1 MPEPSFVRD
10 LEEKIS
16 RLSTEE
22 QFQLIERV
30 SHRIRAVNTSN
41 KVIDT
46 QLSEMAA
53 DPEIQKELREIES
66 EFSPTEGDG
75 LDD

>member
-1 MPEPSFVRD
+1 MPEPSIVRD

-16 RLSTEE
+16 RLTTDE
-22 QFQLIERV
+22 QMQLIERV
-30 SHRIRAVNTSN
+30 SHRIRTVNTSN
-41 KVIDT
+41 KVIDA

-53 DPEIQKELREIES
+53 DPEIQKELRDIENG
-66 EFSPTEGDG
+66 FSPTEGDG

>member
-1 MPEPSFVRD
+1 MPESSAVHD
-10 LEEKIS
+10 LDEKIG

-22 QFQLIERV
+22 QLQLIARV
-30 SHRIRAVNTSN
+30 SHRIRAVNNSN
-41 KVIDT
+41 KDIDA

-53 DPEIQKELREIES
+53 DPEIRKELREIES
-66 EFSPTEGDG
+66 EFSHTEGDG

>member
-1 MPEPSFVRD
+1 MPEPSIVRD

-16 RLSTEE
+16 RLSTDE
-22 QFQLIERV
+22 QMQLIERV
-30 SHRIRAVNTSN
+30 SHRIRAVNTS
-41 KVIDT
+41 ITDADA
-46 QLSEMAA
+46 QLRKMAA

>member
-1 MPEPSFVRD
+1 MSEPSVVND

-16 RLSTEE
+16 RLSTDE
-22 QFQLIERV
+22 QMQLIERV

-41 KVIDT
+41 KDIDA
-46 QLSEMAA
+46 QLIEMAA
-53 DPEIQKELREIES
+53 DPEIQKELREIEN
-66 EFSPTEGDG
+66 EFSPTEGNG

>member
-1 MPEPSFVRD
+1 MPEPSIVRD

-30 SHRIRAVNTSN
+30 SIRIRAVNTSN
-41 KVIDT
+41 KVIDA

-53 DPEIQKELREIES
+53 DPEIQKELREIEN
-66 EFSPTEGDG
+66 EFSSTEGDG
-75 LDD
+75 LNV

>member
-1 MPEPSFVRD
+1 MSEPSVVND

-16 RLSTEE
+16 RLSTDE
-22 QFQLIERV
+22 QMQLIERV

-41 KVIDT
+41 KDIDA
-46 QLSEMAA
+46 QLIEMAA
-53 DPEIQKELREIES
+53 DPEIQKELREIEN

>member
-1 MPEPSFVRD
+1 MPEPSIVRD

-22 QFQLIERV
+22 QFQLIEHV

-41 KVIDT
+41 KVIDA

-53 DPEIQKELREIES
+53 DPEIQKELREIEQ
-66 EFSPTEGDG
+66 E
-75 LDD
+75 LAIRCIRLY

>member
-1 MPEPSFVRD
+1 MPEPSIVRD

-16 RLSTEE
+16 RLSTDE
-22 QFQLIERV
+22 QMQLIERV
-30 SHRIRAVNTSN
+30 SHRMRAVNTSN
-41 KVIDT
+41 KVIDA
-46 QLSEMAA
+46 QLSKMAA

>member
-1 MPEPSFVRD
+1 MPEPSIVRD

-16 RLSTEE
+16 RLSTAE
-22 QFQLIERV
+22 QMQLIERV
-30 SHRIRAVNTSN
+30 SHRIQAVNTSN
-41 KVIDT
+41 KVIDS
-46 QLSEMAA
+46 QLREMAA

-75 LDD
+75 LNV

>member
-1 MPEPSFVRD
+1 MPEPSVVND

-16 RLSTEE
+16 RLSMDE
-22 QFQLIERV
+22 QLQLIERV
-30 SHRIRAVNTSN
+30 SHRLRAVNASN
-41 KVIDT
+41 KDVDARLI
-46 QLSEMAA
+46 EMAA
-53 DPEIQKELREIES
+53 DTEIQRELRDIEN

>member
-1 MPEPSFVRD
+1 MPEPSIVRD

-30 SHRIRAVNTSN
+30 SHRIQAVNTSN
-41 KVIDT
+41 KVIDS
-46 QLSEMAA
+46 QLREMAA

-66 EFSPTEGDG
+66 EFYHTEGDG
-75 LDD
+75 LNV

>member
-1 MPEPSFVRD
+1 MPESSAVHD
-10 LEEKIS
+10 LEEKIG

-30 SHRIRAVNTSN
+30 SIRIRAVNTSN
-41 KVIDT
+41 KVIDA

-53 DPEIQKELREIES
+53 DPEIQKELREIEN
-66 EFSPTEGDG
+66 EFAISAP
-75 LDD
+75 

>member
-1 MPEPSFVRD
+1 MPEPSIVRD

-16 RLSTEE
+16 RLSTDE

-30 SHRIRAVNTSN
+30 SHRIRAVITSN
-41 KVIDT
+41 KVIDA

-66 EFSPTEGDG
+66 EFSPAEGDG

>member
-1 MPEPSFVRD
+1 MPVPSIVRD

-16 RLSTEE
+16 RLSTDE
-22 QFQLIERV
+22 QMQLIERV

-41 KVIDT
+41 KVIDA
-46 QLSEMAA
+46 QLGEMAA
-53 DPEIQKELREIES
+53 DPEIQKELRDIEN
-66 EFSPTEGDG
+66 EFSSTEGDR

>member
-1 MPEPSFVRD
+1 MPEPSIVRD

-30 SHRIRAVNTSN
+30 SHRIRAVNTSK
-41 KVIDT
+41 KVMDA

-53 DPEIQKELREIES
+53 DPEIQKELREIKQELAM
-66 EFSPTEGDG
+66 PCHR
-75 LDD
+75 LY

>member
-1 MPEPSFVRD
+1 MPEPSIVRD

-16 RLSTEE
+16 RLSTDE
-22 QFQLIERV
+22 QMQLIERV

-41 KVIDT
+41 KGIDA

-66 EFSPTEGDG
+66 EFSHTEGDG
-75 LDD
+75 VDD

>member
-1 MPEPSFVRD
+1 MPESSAVHD
-10 LEEKIS
+10 LDEKIG

-22 QFQLIERV
+22 QLQLIARV
-30 SHRIRAVNTSN
+30 SHRIRAVNNSN
-41 KVIDT
+41 KDIDA

-53 DPEIQKELREIES
+53 DPEIRKELREIES